1 MGKRSVIAVLLSI
14 GISGIGNAADR
25 VRKPDSAGSAFPL
38 NAESLG
44 PERVWLLGPPVREGL
59 ERRLTGVAFWT
70 LAADVYLSGAGDY
83 VTTRR
88 FRGQGIDEAN
98 PLLGS
103 MADSPA
109 GFAMVKLGGGTLIN
123 YIAYNLK
130 KDGKRYWAVP
140 QIAWIAMNIAVSLHN
155 RGAVD

>member
-25 VRKPDSAGSAFPL
+25 VRKPDSTGSAFPL

-109 GFAMVKLGGGTLIN
+109 GFAMVKLGGGT
-123 YIAYNLK
+123 
-130 KDGKRYWAVP
+130 
-140 QIAWIAMNIAVSLHN
+140 
-155 RGAVD
+155 